1 MKQSEYL
8 DFDAVGLADLI
19 ARREVSAA
27 EVLNAA
33 LERMAEVN
41 PTINA
46 VIYTHVADARVD
58 AAGRSEGPLA
68 GVPFL
73 VKDYA
78 AHVRGWPT
86 TAGSRLYQNDIASA
100 DAPIVAAYRRA
111 GLVIFG
117 KTNLPELGLDATTEP
132 DLHGPTLNPWDV
144 SRTAGG
150 SSGGSAAAVAAGI
163 VPAAHA
169 SDAGGSIRIP
179 ASCCG
184 LFGLKPSRGRVSFA
198 PGGDGL
204 AGFDVQHAL
213 TRSVRDSAA
222 LLDAVC
228 AVDPGDPYSAA
239 PRERPY
245 SDEWRRAPGRLRI
258 GYTAAA
264 FEAGALAPEC
274 LSAVMDA
281 AKLLSDLGHDLAE
294 AHLPDGLEG
303 AVAASGVVLGGHI
316 AADLDSRAEQLGRP
330 IIEGDVEPLTFA
342 RYQHARLPSA
352 SDYVRA
358 LRTVHGYGRA
368 MADMFSKFDILV
380 TSTLGSLPIAAGSL
394 RGVAPGAAGLT
405 RRAFMPNTRIFNLT
419 GQPAMSVPLAW
430 SDQGLPIG
438 VQFVARMGG
447 EATLFRLAGQLEQ
460 AAPWAARRPQLPA
473 ARALAAELADADDTR
488 GGPG

>member
-1 MKQSEYL
+1 LKQSEYL
-8 DFDAVGLADLI
+8 SFDAVGLAGLVASRD
-19 ARREVSAA
+19 VSAV
-27 EVLNAA
+27 EVLEAA
-33 LERMAEVN
+33 AQRMDEVN
-41 PTINA
+41 PTTNA
-46 VIYTHVADARVD
+46 VIYADVAEAR
-58 AAGRSEGPLA
+58 AYAEQPREGPLA

-86 TAGSRLYQNDIASA
+86 TAGSRLFQHDVAPA

-132 DLHGPTLNPWDV
+132 VLHGPTLNPWDAA
-144 SRTAGG
+144 RTAGG
-150 SSGGSAAAVAAGI
+150 SSGGSAAAVAVGI

-198 PGGDGL
+198 PGSDGL
-204 AGFDVQHAL
+204 AGFDAQHAL

-228 AVDPGDPYSAA
+228 DPEPGDPYSA
-239 PRERPY
+239 PPPERPY
-245 SDEWRRAPGRLRI
+245 AEECRRDPGRLRVAF
-258 GYTAAA
+258 TTEA
-264 FEAGALAPEC
+264 FEAGVLAPEC
-274 LSAVMDA
+274 HRAVLEA
-281 AKLLSDLGHDLAE
+281 AELLSGLGHDVEE
-294 AHLPDGLEG
+294 ARMPDGLHA
-303 AVAASGVVLGGHI
+303 AVAASGSVLGAHI
-316 AADLDSRAEQLGRP
+316 AADLDSRAEQLGRA
-330 IIEGDVEPLTFA
+330 ISADDLEPLTFA

-358 LRTVHGYGRA
+358 LRTVHGYGRVVA
-368 MADMFSKFDILV
+368 RLFSRFDILI
-380 TSTLGSLPIAAGSL
+380 TSTLGSLPIAAGAL
-394 RGVAPGAAGLT
+394 QGVAPGAGGVV

-430 SDQGLPIG
+430 SDGGLPIG
-438 VQFVARMGG
+438 VQFVARLGE
-447 EATLFRLAGQLEQ
+447 EATLFRLAAQLEQ
-460 AAPWAARRPQLPA
+460 ARPWAARRPPPPHA
-473 ARALAAELADADDTR
+473 
-488 GGPG
+488 